1 MYFFLAMK
9 CISGNG
15 FTTEDKAH
23 HFVLTNNEIDGVKK
37 KTSHFKL
44 STELVKYFPVVT
56 DKRQET

>member
-1 MYFFLAMK
+1 MIFFLVVE
-9 CISGNG
+9 CISSNG
-15 FTTEDKAH
+15 FATEDKAH

-44 STELVKYFPVVT
+44 STELVKYFPGVT